1 MEEELE
7 FYDVKGKKKFK
18 TSNYTTE
25 IKNGR
30 KFAIAIA
37 PSGVRAYR
45 IMKNE

>member
-1 MEEELE
+1 MEELE

-18 TSNYTTE
+18 TGNYSTE

-30 KFAIAIA
+30 KFAVTTA